1 MIKQA
6 IIPLAGLGTR
16 LLPLTS
22 VFAKELLPINGR
34 PGIEYILDE
43 CIDAGIKEIVFI
55 ISTKKLMIKKYF
67 YSDQFYKNIIK
78 KKKDPRIIN
87 EYKKILKYKSKIKF
101 VFQNIPKG
109 TGDAVLK
116 TQKYIKNKYF
126 LMLLPD
132 DLIIKK
138 NCSKS
143 MIKVHKK
150 YQASVMASM
159 KVKKSNVSRW
169 GIYKINKKLN
179 KRNYVIDGVVEKPSV
194 KKAPS
199 KNAVIGRYILPR
211 TIFKKIKTLKPGKGK
226 EIHITDAIQLLIND
240 KEKFVAHNFEGK
252 YLDCGTMSGYINSSK
267 EIGKIWNCVWSE
279 PAMLV

>member
-22 VFAKELLPINGR
+22 VFSKELLPINGR

-43 CIDAGIKEIVFI
+43 CIEAGIKEIIFI
-55 ISTKKLMIKKYF
+55 ISTKKIMIKKYF
-67 YSDQFYKNIIK
+67 YSDQFYKSVIK
-78 KKKDPRIIN
+78 KKKDSRIIY
-87 EYKKILKYKSKIKF
+87 EYKKILKYKNKIKF
-101 VFQNIPKG
+101 VFQNTPKG

-116 TQKYIKNKYF
+116 TQKFIKNKYF

-138 NCSKS
+138 NCSKA

-150 YQASVMASM
+150 YRASVMASM
-159 KVKKSNVSRW
+159 KVKKNNVSRW

-179 KRNYVIDGVVEKPSV
+179 NRNFIIKGVVEKPSK

-199 KNAVIGRYILPR
+199 SNAVIGRYILPR
-211 TIFKKIKTLKPGKGK
+211 SIFNKIKFLKPKKGK

-240 KEKFVAHNFEGK
+240 KEKFIGHNFEGK
-252 YLDCGTMSGYINSSK
+252 YLDCGTMNGYINSSK
-267 EIGKIWNCVWSE
+267 EIGK
-279 PAMLV
+279 L